1 MKKLILSLIGILILI
16 LENSVFNYVDIFGN
30 SINIILIY
38 ISIISLYLD
47 ELEAGILGAV
57 LGLLKDLTVGTILGT
72 NGLSLFIIAYV
83 FSYLRDKIYKESL
96 TSIIILVMLASM
108 TDSLINIVLLGQVYA
123 NYGVMYIISNGLLI
137 IPILNT
143 LSGIIF
149 YLIFK
154 DLILKLK
161 KE

>member
-47 ELEAGILGAV
+47 ELEAGILGAI

>member
-1 MKKLILSLIGILILI
+1 MKKFILFLIGILILI
-16 LENSVFNYVDIFGN
+16 LENSVFNYIDIFGN
-30 SINIILIY
+30 SVNIILIY

-83 FSYLRDKIYKESL
+83 FSFLRDKIYKESL
-96 TSIIILVMLASM
+96 TSIAILVILASM
-108 TDSLINIVLLGQVYA
+108 TDSLINIVLLGQIYA
-123 NYGVMYIISNGLLI
+123 NYGVMYIISNGLFL

-143 LSGIIF
+143 LCSVIF